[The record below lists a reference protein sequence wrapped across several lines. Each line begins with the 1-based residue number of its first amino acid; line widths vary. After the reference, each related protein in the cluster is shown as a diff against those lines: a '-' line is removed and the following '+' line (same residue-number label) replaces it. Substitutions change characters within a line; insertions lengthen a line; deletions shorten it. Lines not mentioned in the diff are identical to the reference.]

1 MAKTRLE
8 FDDYENKRNVVGV
21 SVGQF
26 VFREVE
32 DKDLF
37 NDDGDF
43 LPEAYELAVEKID
56 EFIDELK
63 SKFKNILEDK
73 MVFEL
78 DGNLKEYTSSADSSI
93 KGQEMKGLEEIYLF
107 FVITKKLPAD
117 VLNSLF
123 LDIDN
128 GFYAIFESY
137 DEGEIII
144 QGYDYGE
151 YDTGFFS
158 DWCEPNNYVNQFVGS
173 WRNYPEVVNKLSV
186 ENNI

>member
-1 MAKTRLE
+1 ME

-32 DKDLF
+32 DKELF

-43 LPEAYELAVEKID
+43 LPEAYDLAVEMID
-56 EFIDELK
+56 GFIGELK
-63 SKFKNILEDK
+63 SKYKNILEDK

-78 DGNLKEYTSSADSSI
+78 DGNLKEYTSTDSSE
-93 KGQEMKGLEEIYLF
+93 KVLEMEDLDGLEEIYLF

-128 GFYAIFESY
+128 GFYAIFES
-137 DEGEIII
+137 DNEGEIII
-144 QGYDYGE
+144 QGYHYGE

-158 DWCEPNNYVNQFVGS
+158 DWCEPSNYINQFVGS
-173 WRNYPEVVNKLSV
+173 WRNYPGAVNKLTR
-186 ENNI
+186 